1 MKIEEILEK
10 NQKYLLKK
18 CFIDSD
24 GNVYIAN
31 EYCMHE
37 MLAMR
42 ICESNG
48 WDWYN
53 YFNKAEDYLIHH
65 KAYIKV
71 ADYGEFG
78 YEFHYVALSSKFKR
92 TKKIRKTA
100 KFVAEILRVQI
111 IYEEETS

>member
-24 GNVYIAN
+24 GNVYTAN

-53 YFNKAEDYLIHH
+53 YFNKAEKYLYNELSIALNMSFDETKDYIINKLKELI
-65 KAYIKV
+65 K
-71 ADYGEFG
+71 
-78 YEFHYVALSSKFKR
+78 
-92 TKKIRKTA
+92 
-100 KFVAEILRVQI
+100 
-111 IYEEETS
+111 